1 MKSKVLLT
9 TGLVF
14 IAMLVVSQSPAERL
28 QQLVG
33 KWVAKESTFDDP
45 PQGEST
51 VIAAADGKAIYS
63 TLTFGSG
70 DTYYEAN
77 ALWGYSETDK
87 QVRVFEVNTIGVAAT
102 HIGNFD
108 DSGELILELHDPDTN
123 ELLEYRAM
131 SWTED
136 TWKMTAR
143 FIVNGEEISHHY
155 TLTRVK
161 E

>member
-9 TGLVF
+9 TGFVF
-14 IAMLVVSQSPAERL
+14 IALLVAAQSPGERL

-33 KWVAKESTFDDP
+33 NWIATESTFSDP
-45 PQGEST
+45 PQGET
-51 VIAAADGKAIYS
+51 AVVAAAGGNAIYS

-77 ALWGYSETDK
+77 
-87 QVRVFEVNTIGVAAT
+87 
-102 HIGNFD
+102 
-108 DSGELILELHDPDTN
+108 LILELHDPDTK

-143 FIVNGEEISHHY
+143 FMVNGEEINHHY

>member
-1 MKSKVLLT
+1 MKSKILLT
-9 TGLVF
+9 IGMVF
-14 IAMLVVSQSPAERL
+14 ISLCMIAQSPGDRL

-33 KWVAKESTFDDP
+33 KWAATESTFDDP
-45 PQGEST
+45 PLGEAT
-51 VIAAADGKAIYS
+51 VVTAAGENAVYS
-63 TLTFGSG
+63 TLTLIRGE
-70 DTYYEAN
+70 TYYEAN
-77 ALWGYSETDK
+77 ALWGYSAKDK

-102 HIGNFD
+102 HIGNFN
-108 DSGELILELHDPDTN
+108 DSGDLILELHDPGTN

-143 FIVNGEEISHHY
+143 FIVNEEEINHHY
-155 TLTRVK
+155 TLTRAK